1 MKRLRLV
8 EEKNTE
14 FSQYDDALHTKK
26 GFPGGSNGKEFAG
39 NAGDPVRSLGQEDP
53 LVRKI
58 PWGREWLLTP
68 VFLPGESHERR
79 GLVRYSPWS
88 HKELNMIE

>member
-14 FSQYDDALHTKK
+14 NFHNMMMHYIQKK
-26 GFPGGSNGKEFAG
+26 ASLVAQMVKNLLAMI
-39 NAGDPVRSLGQEDP
+39 GDPVRSLGQEDP

-68 VFLPGESHERR
+68 VFLPGESHE
-79 GLVRYSPWS
+79 
-88 HKELNMIE
+88 

>member
-68 VFLPGESHERR
+68 VFLPGESPE
-79 GLVRYSPWS
+79 
-88 HKELNMIE
+88 

>member
-53 LVRKI
+53 LGKGMATHSSILAWRI
-58 PWGREWLLTP
+58 PWTE
-68 VFLPGESHERR
+68 ES
-79 GLVRYSPWS
+79 GGPQS
-88 HKELNMIE
+88 IESQRDRHD